1 MVTLLPTL
9 IGKAMTKDVPMSGAT
24 AHGIR
29 PGTILLTI
37 IPGMTHGMT
46 PGIMT
51 MDGAGATI
59 PGTIVITGMA
69 LGDGEPTIMV
79 TMVTMAVITIL
90 IADIT
95 VAEVKQLL
103 VLATIQ
109 YMVAAQV
116 LPGLVVHL

>member
-1 MVTLLPTL
+1 MVTPLPTL

-24 AHGIR
+24 VHGIR
-29 PGTILLTI
+29 
-37 IPGMTHGMT
+37 

-69 LGDGEPTIMV
+69 LGDGEPTIMA
-79 TMVTMAVITIL
+79 TMATMAVITIL

-109 YMVAAQV
+109 YMAVVQV
-116 LPGLVVHL
+116 LPGQVVHL